1 MTLRIMLADDHVIFR
16 EGLCSLVE
24 REPDLAV
31 IAQVGTGTEA
41 VAQAH
46 EKRPDVIVMDLTM
59 PELNGIDATRQ
70 IVSEIPGSRILALSM
85 ETDRRFVVES
95 LKAGAL
101 GYLLKDC
108 AFSDMVNA
116 IRAVADNE
124 TYLPPRITEL
134 IVKDYLRRIP
144 DGKEAAY
151 VKLTGREREMLQL
164 IAEGKGT
171 KELAFHMEVSLKTVE
186 NQRQLLMKK
195 LDLYSIAQLTKYAVR
210 EGLSSLSR

>member
-1 MTLRIMLADDHVIFR
+1 MALKIMFADDHVIFR
-16 EGLCSLVE
+16 EGLCSLVQ
-24 REPDLAV
+24 REPDLEV
-31 IAQVGTGTEA
+31 VSQVGTGTEA

-46 EKRPDVIVMDLTM
+46 EKHPDVIVMDLTM
-59 PELNGIDATRQ
+59 PDMNGIDATRQ

-108 AFSDMVNA
+108 AFAELVKA
-116 IRAVADNE
+116 IRAVAENE
-124 TYLPPRITEL
+124 TYLPPRIIEL

-144 DGKEAAY
+144 QDDESTY
-151 VKLTGREREMLQL
+151 VRLTTREREMLQL
-164 IAEGKGT
+164 IADGNST
-171 KELAFHMEVSLKTVE
+171 KEVAFHMEVSVKTVE
-186 NQRQLLMKK
+186 NQRQMLMKK